1 MNRIISEDEVKEVKY
16 EVISHPLDQ
25 MSSILIFFLKK
36 SIWDIIR
43 PYESSKKTLIILENS
58 LKVQR
63 ARSLS

>member
-36 SIWDIIR
+36 SI
-43 PYESSKKTLIILENS
+43 
-58 LKVQR
+58 
-63 ARSLS
+63 